1 MSQPIKLDAVETA
14 IHMITMLTP
23 DKRVDVDIIFPDQ
36 GSPLIEITTTNES
49 YGRVSGSGGKTIN
62 DLRVLM
68 SALLEGA
75 NVILKFANDNTK
87 VNREVTK
94 ISANDL
100 LTEFIANCDSLVGVE
115 AISSHSAT
123 VLKQAHGQQIDG
135 DLKVAI
141 ERVFF
146 AISRAQGERLPVRWS

>member
-14 IHMITMLTP
+14 IHMIAMLTS

-68 SALLEGA
+68 DALLEGA
-75 NVILKFANDNTK
+75 NVILKVANDNIK
-87 VNREVTK
+87 VNRDIYK
-94 ISANDL
+94 ITATAL
-100 LTEFIANCDSLVGVE
+100 LDEFISNCDSLVGVE
-115 AISSHSAT
+115 VTHSSSAV
-123 VLKQAHGQQIDG
+123 VLKQAHGIQIDG